1 MGNLNYKVIDNFLEE
16 KTHKDIQNVLMSP
29 DFPWYFQKSMTG
41 KDSNIFSHS
50 IFKEHLVMSP
60 FYELMSPFLIKM
72 ECKALS
78 EIRLNLSINKY
89 IQESSNW
96 HVDRFYKCFTSIFYV
111 NTNNGYTL
119 IDKDKKIKIES
130 KENRMLIF
138 DSQIKHMAVLQTDV
152 ERRIVINFNFFQ

>member
-1 MGNLNYKVIDNFLEE
+1 MGDLNYKVIDNFLEKE
-16 KTHKDIQNVLMSP
+16 AHKNIQNVLMSP

-41 KDSNIFSHS
+41 KDSNFFSHS
-50 IFKEHLVMSP
+50 IFKQHMVVSP

-78 EIRLNLSINKY
+78 EIRLNLTVNKY
-89 IQESSNW
+89 TQESSNW

-119 IDKDKKIKIES
+119 IDDDKKIKIES

-138 DSQIKHMAVLQTDV
+138 DSQIKHMAVSQTDV
-152 ERRIVINFNFFQ
+152 ERRIVINFNFF

>member
-16 KTHKDIQNVLMSP
+16 KTHKDIQNILMST

-41 KDSNIFSHS
+41 KDTSFFSHL

-60 FYELMSPFLIKM
+60 FYKLMSPFLIKM

-78 EIRLNLSINKY
+78 EIRLNLTINKY
-89 IQESSNW
+89 VQESSDW

-119 IDKDKKIKIES
+119 IDENKKIKIES

-138 DSQIKHMAVLQTDV
+138 DSQIKHKAILQTDI
-152 ERRIVINFNFFQ
+152 ERRISINFNFF